1 MSSEVNVDDKLKK
14 ILEKYVDTKSSK
26 FTDDASLIDL
36 GMDSLDVVEL
46 CMELEEEFNFE
57 IPYEDEE
64 KIKQEA
70 TFSTLKDLILRY
82 FNEEVV
88 PTTT

>member
-1 MSSEVNVDDKLKK
+1 MSTEINVDEQLKK
-14 ILEKYVDTKSSK
+14 IFEKFIDTKDPK
-26 FTDDASLIDL
+26 FTDQATLVDL
-36 GMDSLDVVEL
+36 GLDSLDVVEL
-46 CMELEEEFNFE
+46 CMEIENEFDFE
-57 IPYEDEE
+57 ISYEDEE

-88 PTTT
+88 PTTN